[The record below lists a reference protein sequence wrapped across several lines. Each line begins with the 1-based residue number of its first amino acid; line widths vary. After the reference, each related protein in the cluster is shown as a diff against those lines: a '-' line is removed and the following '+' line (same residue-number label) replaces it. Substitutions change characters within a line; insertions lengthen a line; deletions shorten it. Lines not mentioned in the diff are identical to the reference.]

1 MLQIALCDES
11 AEELSD
17 LTELIDQYKD
27 SRYLNCTYTVFLSG
41 FELLSAAENGK
52 RFDIY
57 CLDIRVPGF
66 IGIDLAKEIRA
77 FDKNAAILFFASS
90 PEFALESYSVK
101 AVNYVLKPI
110 SKEKLFDT
118 FDELLERIR
127 IEEKDAAVIVKSRE
141 GIQKILISNLVFA
154 EITGRNVLYHLRFGK
169 VIQCTDSFDGVCENL
184 LKHGCFFKTH
194 RSYIVNLQHV
204 IAIENQTVTLQT
216 LSTVPVAQGKMRE
229 IKQRYLAF
237 HRAAE

>member
-1 MLQIALCDES
+1 MLQIAVCDYNK
-11 AEELSD
+11 EELSN
-17 LTELIDQYKD
+17 TVELINQYKV
-27 SRYLNCTYTVFLSG
+27 SKHLNCEYAAFSNG
-41 FELLSAAENGK
+41 FELISAIEKGK

-57 CLDIRVPGF
+57 CLDINVPGF
-66 IGIDLAKEIRA
+66 TGIGLAEEIRA

-90 PEFALESYSVK
+90 PEFALESYQVK

-110 SKEKLFDT
+110 TKEKLFDT

-141 GIQKILISNLVFA
+141 GIQKILISNLAFA
-154 EITGRNVLYHLRFGK
+154 EITGRNVLYHLRLGK

-204 IAIENQTVTLQT
+204 IAVENQTVTLQT